1 MDWFFNEKNSQNRF
15 FFKFY
20 VVIFVIIL
28 SFFLKKN
35 KIMLL
40 EFTVGNFLSFK
51 DKKTFSLE
59 AGSISEHKNNIIK
72 EGKFK
77 VLRSAVVYGANSSG
91 KSNFIKALGFM
102 LETIKNSSKLNSTD
116 NLNVKP
122 FLLCTETEQK
132 PSFFEILFIDSE
144 KRYRYGFE
152 LDNDK
157 IHSEWLFVLEANSKK
172 EVPYFV
178 RELEG
183 IGVADIFEEAKGLET
198 KTRDNGLFISV
209 ADQFNSL
216 VSKNVLRKL
225 SYVKVLSGIDHEDSV
240 SVTNVLYNEDDLKIE
255 LINLIKNL
263 NLGFN
268 NFNINDDT
276 KQKFKNRVSTIHK
289 KYDKEGKFVSDV
301 EFKMI
306 EQESSGTNKLFD
318 LAGYIVFTLYFGLQ
332 LIIDELDSKLH
343 PILTQEIIKIFN
355 NPETNPK
362 NAQLIFTTH
371 DTNLL
376 GANLFRRDQIWFTE
390 KDDFEATDMYSLLEF
405 RDEDGNTVRKDRSFE
420 KDYIRG
426 RYGAIPYISN
436 FQEV

>member
-1 MDWFFNEKNSQNRF
+1 
-15 FFKFY
+15 
-20 VVIFVIIL
+20 
-28 SFFLKKN
+28 
-35 KIMLL
+35 MLL

-59 AGSISEHKNNIIK
+59 AGSISELKENVVK
-72 EGKFK
+72 EGKYK
-77 VLRSAVVYGANSSG
+77 VLRSAVIYGANSSG
-91 KSNFIKALGFM
+91 KSNFIKALDFM
-102 LETIKNSSKLNSTD
+102 VETIKNSSKLNSTD
-116 NLNVKP
+116 KLNVKP
-122 FLLCTETEQK
+122 FLLSTETEK
-132 PSFFEILFIDSE
+132 EPSFFEVLFIDSGN
-144 KRYRYGFE
+144 RYRYGFE

-157 IHSEWLFVLEANSKK
+157 IHSEWLYVLGANSKK
-172 EVPYFV
+172 EVLYFI
-178 RELEG
+178 RNYQG

-216 VSKNVLRKL
+216 VSKIVLREL
-225 SYVKVLSGIDHEDSV
+225 SYITVLSGIDHQESV
-240 SVTNVLYNEDDLKIE
+240 RMTNVLYNEDDLKIE
-255 LINLIKNL
+255 LIYLIKNL

-276 KQKFKNRVSTIHK
+276 KQEFKNRVSTIHK
-289 KYDKEGKFVSDV
+289 KYDNKGKFISDV
-301 EFKMI
+301 EFKMT

-318 LAGYIVFTLYFGLQ
+318 LAGYIVFTLHFGLQ
-332 LIIDELDSKLH
+332 LFIDELDSKLH

-355 NPETNPK
+355 NTETNSK

-376 GANLFRRDQIWFTE
+376 GANLFRRDQIWFME
-390 KDDFEATDMYSLLEF
+390 KDELEATDMYSLLEF
-405 RDEDGNTVRKDRSFE
+405 KDEDGNTIRKDRSFE